1 MREQF
6 VLINKRKEKERSLQT
21 AAWSL
26 FPHAGGFQQHNA
38 DLAGLCWSEGAQ
50 RCTDASP
57 TTMSHFRPL
66 WSGLGGWPPANWSS
80 PPSLTIPLSFPQL
93 IHFSLSPSLSFTAVP
108 LFSVSIIRFE
118 NEGKSVR
125 ERAQGEVGRGGERWT
140 CWRGLPFLLHQ
151 AHEAAPRVLEAVAT
165 TGTSGDWGG
174 GLTLPALIR
183 VTGRLLFSPVTC
195 EVLSKAGS

>member
-38 DLAGLCWSEGAQ
+38 DLAGLRWSEGAQ

-80 PPSLTIPLSFPQL
+80 PPSLTIPLSFPHL
-93 IHFSLSPSLSFTAVP
+93 IHFSLSLTAVP
-108 LFSVSIIRFE
+108 LFSVSIIKFE
-118 NEGKSVR
+118 NEGK
-125 ERAQGEVGRGGERWT
+125 RAQGEVGRGGN
-140 CWRGLPFLLHQ
+140 
-151 AHEAAPRVLEAVAT
+151 V
-165 TGTSGDWGG
+165 GG
-174 GLTLPALIR
+174 GSRPPPPSTR
-183 VTGRLLFSPVTC
+183 SGSQSSGGRRHNRYLR
-195 EVLSKAGS
+195 

>member
-38 DLAGLCWSEGAQ
+38 DLAGLRWSEGAQ

-93 IHFSLSPSLSFTAVP
+93 IHFSLSPSPSLSLLLPFSP
-108 LFSVSIIRFE
+108 LALLGLKTRVKAS
-118 NEGKSVR
+118 
-125 ERAQGEVGRGGERWT
+125 ERAQGEVGRGG
-140 CWRGLPFLLHQ
+140 H
-151 AHEAAPRVLEAVAT
+151 V
-165 TGTSGDWGG
+165 GG
-174 GLTLPALIR
+174 GSRPPPPSTR
-183 VTGRLLFSPVTC
+183 SGFQSSGGRRHNSYL
-195 EVLSKAGS
+195 G